1 VRQVQ
6 VPDHRVQV
14 SADDRWGRIVLL
26 VLWFDW
32 DGDPAMALHAPGSP
46 GSLRANG
53 AEFRAWVAA
62 HGDLLE

>member
-1 VRQVQ
+1 
-6 VPDHRVQV
+6 
-14 SADDRWGRIVLL
+14 VLL